1 MVMSRVRQS
10 EISGGLV
17 TTALDVE
24 THTQLVKLA
33 DSRGMTLRSLM
44 RRAVRW
50 IDRLDPSEQAIVL
63 DQISRDDH
71 AAIAA
76 LVLRRTAQARSTI
89 DPATLPP
96 PDEFAEYVV
105 SGKRPGQP
113 ASAKR
118 KSAG

>member
-76 LVLRRTAQARSTI
+76 LVLRRNAQPTAI
-89 DPATLPP
+89 PADKLPP

-105 SGKRPGQP
+105 TGKRPGQP

>member
-1 MVMSRVRQS
+1 MR
-10 EISGGLV
+10 
-17 TTALDVE
+17 D
-24 THTQLVKLA
+24 LA
-33 DSRGMTLRSLM
+33 ESRGMTM
-44 RRAVRW
+44 RAFAERW
-50 IDRLDPSEQAIVL
+50 INWMARLDPSEQAIVL

-76 LVLRRTAQARSTI
+76 LVLRRNAQAQGTI